1 MCYIFRYEY
10 VVCWWK
16 AMENP
21 MHLNLI
27 LFEKF
32 CAEEKQLSKFYTKFF
47 DLKLDLLFYP
57 VISSRIHIFLL
68 VEPVSIAIDD

>member
-21 MHLNLI
+21 MHLNFI
-27 LFEKF
+27 FFEKF
-32 CAEEKQLSKFYTKFF
+32 CPEEKQLSKFYTKFLWF
-47 DLKLDLLFYP
+47 KTWFIVLPRDKF
-57 VISSRIHIFLL
+57 
-68 VEPVSIAIDD
+68 